1 MSGIVKAI
9 KKVVKSVVKVVKS
22 VVKAV
27 VDVAKSIVNFVTQ
40 PFLGMFGTPDMP
52 SADQAAAQEQGVL
65 ITTQGSTQNIPI
77 VYGHRKVGGTITFA
91 ETGADNNKYLWV
103 AYALSEGPIEGV
115 MDLYVDDYQIPNN
128 FIPLLNNGQTVN
140 ITTGKYANR
149 VQMQL
154 SHGKYFDTPS
164 DSTVGTWSIMQDSP
178 SWKSS
183 MIYNGIAVLFVRY
196 EWKKIETNEDAEENP
211 FGGSIPAIGTTLLGK
226 KIASLTIASPDS
238 YTYANAPTRYST
250 NPAEILLDY
259 LRNPRYGKGL
269 VNDDI
274 DWTSWKASAAKCNT
288 VVEHV
293 SGLSS
298 AIMTLNAVVPTEQTI
313 FNNVKT
319 LLMNFRAYMPFIQG
333 KYKLRIEDAGNATDI
348 TSGVATIEQ
357 TFTSDDIIGSVTYSG
372 IDRSSKY
379 SSVSVQ
385 YVNPDNK
392 WSMDSV
398 IFPESV
404 SDRQTLIDEDGGRE
418 NTLAI
423 TLGSVTNYAI
433 AKDFAKL
440 LLNKSRRQD
449 SISLT
454 VTSRA
459 IELEVGDN
467 IAIQNEMLTFG
478 TDPFRIIS
486 MRYNND
492 MSVTLGCVANP
503 DDIYPHTRHGEE
515 DIVVPTYVPKGATIY
530 YPAVQTTIPTGIIPP
545 TNATV
550 PVVHNP
556 PTLVNILPISY
567 VGAGVNSISVNGTNL
582 QAGIGATWIGNN
594 GTTYAAT
601 SVVVSTTNQIQ
612 VQTLASMPTTNSPYD
627 LLVTNSSTYGS
638 LSARINDVLTVKVT
652 SGDSDSTPGDPI
664 QDPPV
669 VEDPIDD
676 TVTPPPSDPPVIGP
690 PITNPP
696 PVEQEPLP
704 LNDTAEFSFI
714 DYTVKSDALTDVQLT
729 FQQPENPAYDLLQVW
744 WKRDNKNENY
754 QYFEVKDKPG
764 PNKDVNFTLTNLI
777 RSSTTYAVITR
788 VKYITGEYS
797 TQRVRTQLNTLAAQD
812 TATPSDS
819 IQIVGPGW
827 ELPTEQVPSRRDN
840 VVSELTG
847 TFQLTGGAPKT
858 PKEINVSFQQDTRN
872 ESANF
877 DIVGIRVLSRA
888 ASATSGGWT
897 VTDHVFTQPYVP
909 GIAQTVTL
917 TQFGAPTYPGVP
929 TSAQQKYT
937 VIFRF
942 LYSDGTEATRQVR
955 RTISTEWWTGIYT
968 FDPFVYGMSGGKIEN
983 TADFYVE
990 PLDPSAPAAKT
1001 SMTVAISEI
1010 PRPSKGTIRFLIT
1023 PPNTSVRA
1031 DWAGILFRSR
1041 KINAGTN
1048 PVLEEQKHL
1057 STQIDT
1063 LTQKII
1069 CEFSI
1074 DHEDE
1079 YEMIITPLY
1088 YDASYNRQ
1096 ESQYSLLGQGYVT
1109 SRADGSDIPL
1119 NFDWTQ
1125 KLGFRSM
1132 STADAVADATKPFPA
1147 AVHPRVNVSSWGRT
1161 VLSSYAANASD
1172 NTHLELKYRQDHI
1185 ADFVAVNIYRRDN
1198 FTASATSYALN
1209 GHGVGRWEKIA
1220 VTDTSSGDVTVN
1232 LRGPLSYYEFNSN
1245 FNPDNAVS
1253 SNNKLYKDEWAQKK
1267 YRGIKGTGQYML
1279 VVETTAGES
1288 ATGLLLPNHN
1298 NFSNEIGL
1306 HSLLIG
1312 QNKVSE
1318 VTVADYNNWNTA
1330 LEKNINQAVTAF
1342 ADSALKPSSSYWGTL
1357 ADKTYITT
1365 SPVRK

>member
-40 PFLGMFGTPDMP
+40 PFLGLFGTPDMP

-115 MDLYVDDYQIPNN
+115 MDLYIDDYQIPNN

-269 VNDDI
+269 INDDI
-274 DWTSWKASAAKCNT
+274 DWDSWKKSAAKCNT

-582 QAGIGATWIGNN
+582 QAGIGATWIGND

-690 PITNPP
+690 PVTNPP

-714 DYTVKSDALTDVQLT
+714 DYTVKSDALADVQLT
-729 FQQPENPAYDLLQVW
+729 FQQPEHPAYDLLQVW
-744 WKRDNKNENY
+744 WKRDNKNENF

-764 PNKDVNFTLTNLI
+764 PNQDVNFTLTNLI

-819 IQIVGPGW
+819 IEIVGAGW
-827 ELPTEQVPSRRDN
+827 ELDTEQQPSRRDN
-840 VVSELTG
+840 IIRELTG

-858 PKEINVSFQQDTRN
+858 PKELNVSFKQDTYN

-877 DIVGIRVLSRA
+877 DIVGLRVLSRL
-888 ASATSGGWT
+888 ASLSSGGWT
-897 VTDHVFTQPYVP
+897 ATDHVFTQPYVP
-909 GIAQTVTL
+909 GIAQTITL
-917 TQFGAPTYPGVP
+917 TQFGAPSYPSTP
-929 TSAQQKYT
+929 SDAQQTYD

-955 RTISTEWWTGIYT
+955 TSIRTEIFTGIYT
-968 FDPFVYGMSGGKIEN
+968 FDPFYGVGSKKEN

-990 PLDPSAPAAKT
+990 PIDPSAPAAKT
-1001 SMTVAISEI
+1001 SMTVAVYSV
-1010 PRPSKGTIRFLIT
+1010 PRPAKGSIRFLIT
-1023 PPNTSVRA
+1023 PPEASVLA
-1031 DWAGILFRSR
+1031 DWAGILFRAR
-1041 KINAGTN
+1041 KVAVGSN
-1048 PVLEEQKHL
+1048 PVLEEQKYL
-1057 STQIDT
+1057 STRIDT
-1063 LTQKII
+1063 LTQKVI
-1069 CEFSI
+1069 CDFSI

-1088 YDASYNRQ
+1088 YDASYDRQ
-1096 ESQYSLLGQGYVT
+1096 ESQYSLLGKGFVT
-1109 SRADGSDIPL
+1109 NRIEGSDIPL
-1119 NFDWTQ
+1119 TLDYAQ
-1125 KLGFRSM
+1125 KLAFKSM
-1132 STADAVADATKPFPA
+1132 TTADAVADATKPFPTPA
-1147 AVHPRVNVSSWGRT
+1147 QPRVNVSFWGHN
-1161 VLSSYAANASD
+1161 VLPVRQYAKAD
-1172 NTHLELKYRQDHI
+1172 NEHLVLKYRQDHI
-1185 ADFVAVNIYRRDN
+1185 ADFVAVNIYRRAFDPRGQ
-1198 FTASATSYALN
+1198 FYALN
-1209 GHGVGRWEKIA
+1209 GFGVGRWEKVA
-1220 VTDTSSGDVTVN
+1220 VTTTASGSDVTVN
-1232 LRGPLSYYEFNSN
+1232 LRGPLNEYEFNQY

-1253 SNNKLYKDEWAQKK
+1253 TSNSLYKDSIFQKQHAGIQTGK
-1267 YRGIKGTGQYML
+1267 YQFML
-1279 VVETTAGES
+1279 IAETTAGES
-1288 ATGLLLPNHN
+1288 TKGILLPSVWNPT
-1298 NFSNEIGL
+1298 SDEGL
-1306 HSLLIG
+1306 ISGLWG
-1312 QNKVSE
+1312 QYKVTE
-1318 VTVADYNNWNTA
+1318 VTVADFNNWNTA

-1342 ADSALKPSSSYWGTL
+1342 ADSAITSRTSRYRTL
-1357 ADKTYITT
+1357 DSMTTITT